1 MTVQQFRKRP
11 VVVSAIQWTGDNEG
25 EVEAFLGADFAG
37 LRGGVLLIRTLE
49 NPDNPFEA
57 PPGWWL
63 IEGVAGEHYACEPAI
78 FARTYEAAGWR
89 RWLRRLGFHAE
100 AVGWAIAGGTV
111 ATVVQDFTGSA
122 GWADVAGIPVVVLG
136 VFGSF
141 WWRRRAVRRG

>member
-11 VVVSAIQWTGDNEG
+11 VVVSAIQWTGKNEA

-37 LRGGVLLIRTLE
+37 LRSGVLLIRALE

-78 FARTYEAAGWR
+78 FARTYEAAGTD
-89 RWLRRLGFHAE
+89 A
-100 AVGWAIAGGTV
+100 
-111 ATVVQDFTGSA
+111 
-122 GWADVAGIPVVVLG
+122 
-136 VFGSF
+136 
-141 WWRRRAVRRG
+141 